1 MNYKYGKNF
10 WLLSLSMFFFM
21 TSFNLILPELN
32 SFITELGGA
41 DKKGLIITLFTISA
55 AISRPFSGKLTDT
68 IGRKKVIYFG
78 IFFSMLI
85 SWLYPFS
92 FSVFFFLILRF
103 LHGFSAGFT
112 PTGTTA
118 LLTDLIPASKRGQA
132 MGIWGTFIS
141 LGFGVGQ
148 FSGSWIGINFGMDAL
163 FLIAGFISVI
173 SGLFLLRVEET
184 LEKPE
189 KFDGSQL
196 KVNWKDVIE
205 PSVVPAA
212 VVMMLTASCSGIIF
226 VLVPDISGFLGIEN
240 KGFFFGYYVMSTI
253 FVRLFSSSL
262 SDRIGRRETMLI
274 GVCIL
279 LVSMILLSRVDSYNS
294 FVLAAIVFGLATG
307 VSSPTLFAWTA
318 DLSHI
323 KRRGVGAGTI
333 FIALET
339 GIMLG
344 STSTIF
350 TYDSTP
356 QSIQQVFLFGILMSI
371 LAILYL
377 LWHKAYRTSDF

>member
-279 LVSMILLSRVDSYNS
+279 LFSMILLSRVDSYNS

-333 FIALET
+333 FIALEA

-377 LWHKAYRTSDF
+377 LWHKTYRTSDF

>member
-85 SWLYPFS
+85 SWIYPFS

-226 VLVPDISGFLGIEN
+226 VLAPDISGFLGIEN

-333 FIALET
+333 FIALEA

-350 TYDSTP
+350 TYNSTP
-356 QSIQQVFLFGILMSI
+356 QSIQQGFLFGILMSI

>member
-85 SWLYPFS
+85 SWIYPFS

-226 VLVPDISGFLGIEN
+226 VLAPDISGFLGIEN

-333 FIALET
+333 FIALEA

-344 STSTIF
+344 SSSTIF
-350 TYDSTP
+350 TYDNTP
-356 QSIQQVFLFGILMSI
+356 GSIQQVFLFGIIMSI

-377 LWHKAYRTSDF
+377 VWHKAYRTSEF

>member
-85 SWLYPFS
+85 SWIYPFS

-226 VLVPDISGFLGIEN
+226 VLAPDISGFLGIEN

-333 FIALET
+333 FIALEA

-350 TYDSTP
+350 TYNSTP

>member
-92 FSVFFFLILRF
+92 FSVLFFLTLRF

-118 LLTDLIPASKRGQA
+118 LLTDIIPANRRGQA

-184 LEKPE
+184 LENPQ

-196 KVNWKDVIE
+196 KVNWKDVVE

-212 VVMMLTASCSGIIF
+212 VVMILTASCSGIIF
-226 VLVPDISGFLGIEN
+226 VLAPDISGFLGIEN
-240 KGFFFGYYVMSTI
+240 KGFFFGFYVMSTI

-274 GVCIL
+274 GACIL
-279 LVSMILLSRVDSYNS
+279 LFSMILLSRVDSYNS

-333 FIALET
+333 FIALEA

-344 STSTIF
+344 SSSTIF
-350 TYDSTP
+350 TYDNTP
-356 QSIQQVFLFGILMSI
+356 GSIQQVFLFGIIMSI

-377 LWHKAYRTSDF
+377 VWHKAYRTS

>member
-92 FSVFFFLILRF
+92 FSVFFFLSLRF

-118 LLTDLIPASKRGQA
+118 LLTDLIPANKRGQA

-184 LEKPE
+184 LENPQ

-196 KVNWKDVIE
+196 KVNWKDVVE
-205 PSVVPAA
+205 PSVIPAA
-212 VVMMLTASCSGIIF
+212 IVMILTASCSGIIF
-226 VLVPDISGFLGIEN
+226 VLAPDISGFLGIEN
-240 KGFFFGYYVMSTI
+240 KGFFFGFYVISTI
-253 FVRLFSSSL
+253 FVRLFTSSL

-279 LVSMILLSRVDSYNS
+279 LLSMILLSRVDSYNS

-333 FIALET
+333 FIALEA

-344 STSTIF
+344 SSSTVI
-350 TYDSTP
+350 TYDNTP
-356 QSIQQVFLFGILMSI
+356 QSIQNVFVFGVIMSI

>member
-92 FSVFFFLILRF
+92 FSVFFFLSLRF

-118 LLTDLIPASKRGQA
+118 LLTDLIPANKRGQA

-184 LEKPE
+184 LENPQ

-212 VVMMLTASCSGIIF
+212 IVMILTASCSGIIF
-226 VLVPDISGFLGIEN
+226 VLAPDISGFLGIEN
-240 KGFFFGYYVMSTI
+240 KGFFFGFYVISTI
-253 FVRLFSSSL
+253 FVRLFTSSL

-279 LVSMILLSRVDSYNS
+279 LLSMILLSRVDSYSS

-333 FIALET
+333 FIALEA

-344 STSTIF
+344 SSSTII
-350 TYDSTP
+350 TYDNTP
-356 QSIQQVFLFGILMSI
+356 QSIQNVFVFGVIMSI

-377 LWHKAYRTSDF
+377 LWHKTYRTSDF

>member
-92 FSVFFFLILRF
+92 FSVFFFLSLRF

-118 LLTDLIPASKRGQA
+118 LLTDLIPANKRGQA

-184 LEKPE
+184 LENPQ

-196 KVNWKDVIE
+196 KVNWKDVVE
-205 PSVVPAA
+205 PSVIPAA
-212 VVMMLTASCSGIIF
+212 IVMILTASCSGIIF
-226 VLVPDISGFLGIEN
+226 VLAPDISGFLGIEN
-240 KGFFFGYYVMSTI
+240 KGFFFGFYVISTI
-253 FVRLFSSSL
+253 FVRLFTSSL

-279 LVSMILLSRVDSYNS
+279 LLSMILLSRVDSYNS

-333 FIALET
+333 FIALEA

-344 STSTIF
+344 SSSTII
-350 TYDSTP
+350 TYDNTP
-356 QSIQQVFLFGILMSI
+356 QSIQNVFVFGVIMSI

>member
-1 MNYKYGKNF
+1 
-10 WLLSLSMFFFM
+10 M

-92 FSVFFFLILRF
+92 FSVFFFLSLRF

-118 LLTDLIPASKRGQA
+118 LLTDLIPANKRGQA

-184 LEKPE
+184 LENPQ

-212 VVMMLTASCSGIIF
+212 IVMILTASCSGIIF
-226 VLVPDISGFLGIEN
+226 VLAPDISGFLGIEN
-240 KGFFFGYYVMSTI
+240 KGFFFGFYVISTI
-253 FVRLFSSSL
+253 FVRLFTSSL

-279 LVSMILLSRVDSYNS
+279 LLSMILLSRVDSYNS

-333 FIALET
+333 FIALEA

-344 STSTIF
+344 SSSTII
-350 TYDSTP
+350 TYDNTP
-356 QSIQQVFLFGILMSI
+356 QSIQNVFVFGVIMSI

-377 LWHKAYRTSDF
+377 LWHKTYRTSDF

>member
-92 FSVFFFLILRF
+92 FSVFFFLSLRF

-118 LLTDLIPASKRGQA
+118 LLTDLIPANKRGQA

-184 LEKPE
+184 LENPQ

-212 VVMMLTASCSGIIF
+212 IVMILTASCSGIIF
-226 VLVPDISGFLGIEN
+226 VLAPDISGFLGIEN
-240 KGFFFGYYVMSTI
+240 KGFFFGFYVISTI
-253 FVRLFSSSL
+253 FVRLFTSSL

-279 LVSMILLSRVDSYNS
+279 LLSMILLSRVDSYNS

-333 FIALET
+333 FIALEA

-344 STSTIF
+344 SSSTII
-350 TYDSTP
+350 TYDNTP
-356 QSIQQVFLFGILMSI
+356 QSIQNVFVFGVIMSI

-377 LWHKAYRTSDF
+377 LWHKTYRTSDF

>member
-92 FSVFFFLILRF
+92 FSVFFFLSLRF

-118 LLTDLIPASKRGQA
+118 LLTDLIPANKRGQA

-163 FLIAGFISVI
+163 FLTAGFISVI
-173 SGLFLLRVEET
+173 SGLFLLKVEET
-184 LEKPE
+184 LENPQ

-212 VVMMLTASCSGIIF
+212 IVMILTASCSGIIF
-226 VLVPDISGFLGIEN
+226 VLAPDISGFLGIEN
-240 KGFFFGYYVMSTI
+240 KGFFFGFYVISTI
-253 FVRLFSSSL
+253 FVRLFTSSL

-279 LVSMILLSRVDSYNS
+279 LFSMILLSRVDSYNS

-333 FIALET
+333 FIALEA

-344 STSTIF
+344 SSSTII
-350 TYDSTP
+350 TYDNTP
-356 QSIQQVFLFGILMSI
+356 QSIQNVFVFGVIMSI

>member
-1 MNYKYGKNF
+1 MAF
-10 WLLSLSMFFFM
+10 VIVHVFFHDQLQSY
-21 TSFNLILPELN
+21 TPELN

-333 FIALET
+333 FIAHWRPASCLAPHQ
-339 GIMLG
+339 L
-344 STSTIF
+344 SF

-356 QSIQQVFLFGILMSI
+356 QSIQQVYSVFGVILMSI

-377 LWHKAYRTSDF
+377 LWHKAYQNF

>member
-68 IGRKKVIYFG
+68 IGRKKVIYLG

-92 FSVFFFLILRF
+92 FSVFFFLSLRF

-118 LLTDLIPASKRGQA
+118 LLTDLIPANKRGQA

-184 LEKPE
+184 LENPQ

-196 KVNWKDVIE
+196 KVNWTDVIE

-212 VVMMLTASCSGIIF
+212 IVMILTASCSGIIF
-226 VLVPDISGFLGIEN
+226 VLAPDISGFLGIEN
-240 KGFFFGYYVMSTI
+240 KGFFFGFYVISTI
-253 FVRLFSSSL
+253 FVRLFTSSL

-279 LVSMILLSRVDSYNS
+279 LLSMILLSRVDSYNS

-333 FIALET
+333 FIALEA

-344 STSTIF
+344 SSSTII
-350 TYDSTP
+350 TYDNTP
-356 QSIQQVFLFGILMSI
+356 QSIQNVFVFGVIMSI

>member
-189 KFDGSQL
+189 KFDGSLL

-333 FIALET
+333 FIALEA

>member
-85 SWLYPFS
+85 SWLYPFC
-92 FSVFFFLILRF
+92 FSVFFFLSLRF

-118 LLTDLIPASKRGQA
+118 LLTDLIPANKRGQA

-184 LEKPE
+184 LENPQ

-212 VVMMLTASCSGIIF
+212 IVMILTASCSGIIF
-226 VLVPDISGFLGIEN
+226 VLAPDISGFLGIEN
-240 KGFFFGYYVMSTI
+240 KGFFFGFYVISTI
-253 FVRLFSSSL
+253 FVRLFTSSL

-279 LVSMILLSRVDSYNS
+279 LLSMILLSRVDSYSS

-333 FIALET
+333 FIALEA

-344 STSTIF
+344 SSSTII
-350 TYDSTP
+350 TYDNTP
-356 QSIQQVFLFGILMSI
+356 QSIQNVFVFGVIMSI

-377 LWHKAYRTSDF
+377 LWHKTYRTSDF

>member
-103 LHGFSAGFT
+103 FHGFSAGFT

-118 LLTDLIPASKRGQA
+118 LLTDLIPAEKRGQA

-184 LEKPE
+184 LDNPE

-196 KVNWKDVIE
+196 KVNLKDVVE
-205 PSVVPAA
+205 PSVIPAA
-212 VVMMLTASCSGIIF
+212 IVMILTASCSGIIF
-226 VLVPDISGFLGIEN
+226 VLAPDISGFLGIEN
-240 KGFFFGYYVMSTI
+240 KGFFFGFYVISTI

-279 LVSMILLSRVDSYNS
+279 LFSMILLSRVDSYNS

-333 FIALET
+333 FIALEA

-344 STSTIF
+344 SSSTII
-350 TYDSTP
+350 TYNNTP
-356 QSIQQVFLFGILMSI
+356 QSIQNVFVFGIFMSI